1 MNNTKGYEMTVKVT
15 ARTAVYGEEA
25 EYWAGLT
32 DVQRGMMMG
41 EVKAEVRRYF
51 TEELDG
57 GSEQLDINVEVTE
70 VETEVSE

>member
-1 MNNTKGYEMTVKVT
+1 MSNVKGYEMTVKVT

-32 DVQRGMMMG
+32 DEQRGIQLG
-41 EVKAEVRRYF
+41 EVKAEIRRYF

-57 GSEQLDINVEVTE
+57 GPEQLDISVEVTE
-70 VETEVSE
+70 VETEAV